1 MLRIER
7 LNEDNATV
15 TLKLDGRIVGQWV
28 AILKKECFQ
37 VLKRQKQL
45 ILNFADVTFIGREG
59 VEILEKLRGQQVECT
74 HCSPFVKELLGA
86 DEMRVVGKHHAVDAL
101 AE

>member
-7 LNEDNATV
+7 LNEDDATV

-45 ILNFADVTFIGREG
+45 IL
-59 VEILEKLRGQQVECT
+59 
-74 HCSPFVKELLGA
+74 SLLGMKPTTLEA
-86 DEMRVVGKHHAVDAL
+86 RMKKLGIKRTR
-101 AE
+101 

>member
-45 ILNFADVTFIGREG
+45 ILDFADVTFIGREG
-59 VEILEKLRGQQVECT
+59 VAILEKLRGQQVECT
-74 HCSPFVKELLGA
+74 HCSPFVKGLLGA
-86 DEMRVVGKHHAVDAL
+86 DEMRVGGKHHAADAL
-101 AE
+101 AD